1 MPKQTS
7 GGESLDILNSL
18 RAVAA
23 LMVCLFHSAFLLEP
37 FFPAAAGIL
46 DIGQYGV
53 YVFFV
58 ISGMVIPLA
67 LEKSNYSLRDFP
79 VFMTRRIIRL
89 MPPLIASASIVALSS
104 WLVLDIDT
112 LELLQQWAASISLT
126 APLFNIPFVNEVYWT
141 LYVEMQ
147 YYIYIALA
155 FPLLHRASI
164 HWQRVLLLSLLALSF
179 VSLLTG
185 GYEKS
190 KLPFQLPVFLM
201 GYITFLYYRERI
213 SKSEFFAWLLL
224 CTGVCYFLIGYL
236 HGFGYRIGTI
246 AALTSLMI
254 AHVHRGWRPLSAI
267 GEYSYSFYLIHWPVI
282 SALCYVGAGWMKT
295 TWGAITLFLLVQ
307 LIALLCARLLYGIV
321 ERPSMNSSRKIAY
334 RHKT

>member
-1 MPKQTS
+1 
-7 GGESLDILNSL
+7 
-18 RAVAA
+18 
-23 LMVCLFHSAFLLEP
+23 
-37 FFPAAAGIL
+37 
-46 DIGQYGV
+46 
-53 YVFFV
+53 
-58 ISGMVIPLA
+58 
-67 LEKSNYSLRDFP
+67 
-79 VFMTRRIIRL
+79 MTRRIIRL

-112 LELLQQWAASISLT
+112 IELIRQWAASISLT

-164 HWQRVLLLSLLALSF
+164 QWQRVLLLSILALSF

-190 KLPFQLPVFLM
+190 KLPFQMPVFLI

-213 SKSEFFAWLLL
+213 SKNEFFGWLLL
-224 CTGVCYFLIGYL
+224 CTGVCYFLVGYL

-246 AALTSLMI
+246 AAVTSLTI

-267 GEYSYSFYLIHWPVI
+267 GEYSYSFYLIHWPII
-282 SALCYVGAGWMKT
+282 SALCFVASGWMQT
-295 TWGAITLFLLVQ
+295 TWGAIILFLLVQ
-307 LIALLCARLLYGIV
+307 LVALLCARLFYGMI
-321 ERPSMNSSRKIAY
+321 ERPSMSWSRKIAY

>member
-1 MPKQTS
+1 VPKLTS
-7 GGESLDILNSL
+7 GGDSLDILNSL

-37 FFPAAAGIL
+37 FFPTVASIL

-89 MPPLIASASIVALSS
+89 MPPLIVSASIVALSS
-104 WLVLDIDT
+104 WLVLDIET
-112 LELLQQWAASISLT
+112 IELIRQWAASISLT
-126 APLFNIPFVNEVYWT
+126 APLLNIPFVNEVYWT

-164 HWQRVLLLSLLALSF
+164 QWQRVLLLSILALSF

-190 KLPFQLPVFLM
+190 KLHFQLPVFLI

-224 CTGVCYFLIGYL
+224 CTGVCYYLVGYL

-246 AALTSLMI
+246 AALTSMTI

-267 GEYSYSFYLIHWPVI
+267 GEYSYSFYLIHWPII
-282 SALCYVGAGWMKT
+282 SALCYVASGWMEI
-295 TWGAITLFLLVQ
+295 TWGAIILFLLVQ
-307 LIALLCARLLYGIV
+307 LVALVCARLFYRIV
-321 ERPSMNSSRKIAY
+321 ERPSMNWSRKIAY
-334 RHKT
+334 RHKN